1 MPSPNKIKYS
11 TTPTLGTIKANN
23 FLIGINS
30 GVTYGS
36 TSVTGFY
43 QSLTPA
49 ASGFT
54 IHQNKATLGPST
66 FRPNNDTEFINLT
79 KALGGNVTG
88 VTDALVYLK
97 SQSDMVVINRD
108 YEDVYT
114 SGLTVCLDPGYTP
127 SYPRSGTTFYNL
139 ANISSPLTFTL
150 NNGISYSTEGSGSLL
165 FDGVDDEVV
174 SNLVYT
180 VSSGMTWDI
189 WIKRTSDG
197 NIFNM
202 IMSHFMPYL
211 AFRGTGSGGS
221 TNQFQIAYRS
231 VTGGTSEQRN
241 LYTTTTYQ
249 NNSWYN
255 VTFTLFYDLPNL
267 TSTAKIY
274 VNGVLNT
281 SVSHYSDGIYQASST
296 QRLRIGNYTSNQY
309 PFPGYIGRFFIYD
322 RVLNDNEVL
331 SNFDAQKSRYI
342 TTYLYYR
349 WQITESKISPPNGN
363 CVQASEFR
371 FRQDGVDQSMTGVTV
386 TNPNG
391 NNPVGEEPPK
401 LVDNNLATKGLD
413 LNFVTNGNVT
423 NFIFQFPTARA
434 FNGYRWATANDE
446 EGRDPKSWTVSGSN
460 NGTTWTTL
468 HTVTNFSATSTRN
481 TFQTAQTY

>member
-1 MPSPNKIKYS
+1 MPFPNKIKYS
-11 TTPTLGTIKANN
+11 TTPTPGTIKADN

-30 GVTYGS
+30 GTTYGP

-43 QSLTPA
+43 QSLTPVT
-49 ASGFT
+49 SGFT

-66 FRPNNDTEFINLT
+66 FRPNNDTEFVNLT
-79 KALGGNVTG
+79 RALGGNVTG
-88 VTDALVYLK
+88 VTDSLVYLK
-97 SQSDMVVINRD
+97 SQSDIVVINRD

-114 SGLTVCLDPGYTP
+114 SGLAVFLDPSYVP

-150 NNGISYSTEGSGSLL
+150 NNGVGYSTEANGSLL

-180 VSSGMTWDI
+180 ATSAMTWDV

-197 NIFNM
+197 NVFNM
-202 IMSHFMPYL
+202 IMSNFMPYMS
-211 AFRGTGSGGS
+211 FRGTGSAGS

-274 VNGVLNT
+274 VNGVLNN
-281 SVSHYSDGIYQASST
+281 SVSHYSDGVFQVSSGN
-296 QRLRIGNYTSNQY
+296 RLRIGNYTSNQY

-322 RVLNDNEVL
+322 RVLNDNEIL
-331 SNFDAQKSRYI
+331 SNFNAQKSRY
-342 TTYLYYR
+342 
-349 WQITESKISPPNGN
+349 
-363 CVQASEFR
+363 
-371 FRQDGVDQSMTGVTV
+371 
-386 TNPNG
+386 
-391 NNPVGEEPPK
+391 
-401 LVDNNLATKGLD
+401 GL
-413 LNFVTNGNVT
+413 
-423 NFIFQFPTARA
+423 
-434 FNGYRWATANDE
+434 
-446 EGRDPKSWTVSGSN
+446 
-460 NGTTWTTL
+460 
-468 HTVTNFSATSTRN
+468 
-481 TFQTAQTY
+481 